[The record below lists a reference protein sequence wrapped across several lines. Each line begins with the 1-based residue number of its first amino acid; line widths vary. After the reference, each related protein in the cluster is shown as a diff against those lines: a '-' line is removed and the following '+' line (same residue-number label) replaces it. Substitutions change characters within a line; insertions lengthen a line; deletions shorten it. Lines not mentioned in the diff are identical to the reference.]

1 MYHFAVVALLG
12 LAMLKIVDVLV
23 DLVPSLGKSRTLLTF
38 VLAIATTVALD
49 FSLFAGFGIELR
61 EAWMGT
67 VATGLLAGS
76 LAAAWRAVFGW
87 LGSTEDAGDDAV
99 GDTRS
104 ARRQRI
110 AA

>member
-12 LAMLKIVDVLV
+12 LAILKIADVLV
-23 DLVPSLGKSRTLLTF
+23 DLVPSLGKTRTLLTF
-38 VLAIATTVALD
+38 VLAIVTTVALD
-49 FSLFAGFGIELR
+49 YSLFAGFGIDLR

-76 LAAAWRAVFGW
+76 LASAWNVLFGW
-87 LGSTEDAGDDAV
+87 LGSTEGRTTE
-99 GDTRS
+99 DTTS
-104 ARRQRI
+104 TRRHRI